1 MLSDKYSINYLMMDS
16 LIKLRYQVYKKHK
29 YLRPGIKFWRSI
41 HVYISVSENRLAV
54 LFFKV
59 DGNKKISIPEILY
72 RRKNPIQ
79 TNLWEDRLDP
89 KDKEL
94 IIPKKNFSNYIFP
107 RISGELV
114 RKLIKENLED

>member
-1 MLSDKYSINYLMMDS
+1 MDS

-94 IIPKKNFSNYIFP
+94 LIPKKNFSNYIFP